1 MPDRTDPPDFL
12 PPIINHPVSHRS
24 PIPRP
29 LNPQRQEGTR
39 RLIIP
44 GLRWWIIALLFGAA
58 VLNYV
63 DRQTLSAL
71 APTIQQDLGM
81 DDRDYANVV
90 NIFLVAYTIAY
101 LVSGRIT
108 DLMGTRAG
116 MVLFV
121 TWWSVANMLT
131 AGVQGLRSMAVCRF
145 ALGLG
150 EAGVWP
156 AASKAVSEWF
166 PARQR
171 ALAIGFYTMGAT
183 IGATV
188 APYVVIPLATYPYAE
203 KLPALGALLGHGTGW
218 RVAFI
223 LTGAAGL
230 VWLVPWLL
238 LYRQPREN
246 RFLGADELAVIE
258 EPSPGDAAGESG
270 KPWSWAEVFSF
281 RGTWLL
287 LLGRL
292 ITDPVWYFYQF
303 WFAKYLSSDRL
314 LDQEQL
320 KITWVIYAAAGV
332 GSLLGGWLSGRLVSR
347 GVAPARARLWVMF
360 GCACLMPVSPFIAQ
374 VTGLGLSM
382 TLASCAVIASLAWL
396 INISSL
402 VVDLVPKHSLGTV
415 FSVVATGSTIGGI
428 VMNMIVATMVTGPS
442 TKPAG
447 FLDQAIKTVFGG
459 LLEQVQGH
467 GYGQWFFIMALLH
480 PAAWLLL
487 WFCRVHR
494 PSPSRFST
502 ALP

>member
-1 MPDRTDPPDFL
+1 MTESTRPPQAAASSA
-12 PPIINHPVSHRS
+12 PEPSK
-24 PIPRP
+24 
-29 LNPQRQEGTR
+29 
-39 RLIIP
+39 RLTIP
-44 GLRWWIIALLFGAA
+44 GLRWWIVALLFGAA

-71 APTIQQDLGM
+71 APTIQKDLDM
-81 DDRDYANVV
+81 DDHAYANVV

-108 DLMGTRAG
+108 DVMGTRAG

-121 TWWSVANMLT
+121 AWWSVANMLT
-131 AGVQGLRSMAVCRF
+131 AAVQGVRSMGVCRF

-166 PARQR
+166 PARER

-183 IGATV
+183 IGATA
-188 APYVVIPLATYPYAE
+188 APYIVIPLATYPYAE
-203 KLPALGALLGHGTGW
+203 KLPILATWFSHGTGW
-218 RVAFI
+218 RIAFI

-230 VWLVPWLL
+230 VWLIPWLA
-238 LYRQPREN
+238 LYRQPRQN
-246 RFLGADELAVIE
+246 RLLGTKELALIE
-258 EPSPGDAAGESG
+258 ETQPGEAEANAGS
-270 KPWSWAEVFSF
+270 PWSWGRVFTY

-303 WFAKYLSSDRL
+303 WFAKYLSADRHL
-314 LDQEQL
+314 SQEQI
-320 KITWVIYAAAGV
+320 KITWVVYAAAGV
-332 GSLLGGWLSGRLVSR
+332 GSLLGGWLSGRLVKR
-347 GVAPARARLWVMF
+347 GTAPARSRLWVML
-360 GCACLMPVSPFIAQ
+360 GCACIMPLSPVIAQ
-374 VTGLGLSM
+374 VSGLSASM
-382 TLASCAVIASLAWL
+382 TLAACTVIASLAWL

-415 FSVVATGSTIGGI
+415 FSVVATGSTLGGI
-428 VMNMIVATMVTGPS
+428 VMNMIVATMVSGPS

-467 GYGQWFFIMALLH
+467 GYGQWFLVMAFLH

-487 WFCRVHR
+487 WLGGIHR
-494 PSPSRFST
+494 PGVVRN
-502 ALP
+502 